1 MIQHHCFSDNRAVR
15 RRVKRGGSLQGEC
28 QRKRQRRAMQG
39 EGEAMGGALRMMGGR
54 RGEERDGKREEKEL

>member
-39 EGEAMGGALRMMGGR
+39 EGEAMGGGG
-54 RGEERDGKREEKEL
+54 GSEDDGREEG